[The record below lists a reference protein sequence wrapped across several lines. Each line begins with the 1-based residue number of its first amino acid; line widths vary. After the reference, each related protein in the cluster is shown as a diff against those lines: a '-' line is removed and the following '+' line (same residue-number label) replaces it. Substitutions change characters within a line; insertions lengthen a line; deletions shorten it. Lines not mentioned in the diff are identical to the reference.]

1 MTGWWLVSYVVLWLL
16 VATSVV
22 ILLVVLRQLGLIY
35 MRAKAGGVFLDEG
48 PAVGSRVTR
57 FGEPELLSGEDV
69 YFPAGDGS
77 PSLLIIASPH
87 CAICKD
93 VVGGLGPATT
103 GRNLHTVVLSEGS
116 AEENSELAELVV
128 NRAPLMANLQRQRM
142 LGIQSIPYAIVTS
155 PEGVV
160 LAKGP
165 ANSVDELE
173 DIIERGAQPATGLQQ
188 ATISVVEE
196 EQWTAS

>member
-1 MTGWWLVSYVVLWLL
+1 MSGWWLVSYLVLWLL
-16 VATSVV
+16 MVASIV
-22 ILLVVLRQLGLIY
+22 ILLVVLRQLGLLY

-69 YFPAGDGS
+69 YFPDGDGS
-77 PSLLIIASPH
+77 PGLLIVASPH

-93 VVGGLGPATT
+93 VVSGLGPASR

-116 AEENSELAELVV
+116 AEENGELAELVA

-142 LGIQSIPYAIVTS
+142 LGIQSIPYAILTS
-155 PEGVV
+155 PEGIV

-173 DIIERGAQPATGLQQ
+173 DIIERGVHSVAGLQQ
-188 ATISVVEE
+188 AAISVVEE